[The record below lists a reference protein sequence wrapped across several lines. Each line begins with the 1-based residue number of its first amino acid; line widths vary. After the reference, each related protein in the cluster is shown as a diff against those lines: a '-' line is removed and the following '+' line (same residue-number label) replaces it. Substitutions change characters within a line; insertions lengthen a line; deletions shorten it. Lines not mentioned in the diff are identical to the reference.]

1 LKNNMLANLL
11 GIRLILWTGKAIP
24 TPASYSVMR
33 ALSHV
38 KVINEGDG
46 NDGFQMTFTLAKD
59 AVVDYGLLLGGGLD
73 PDTRVSLALLVG
85 ASLEP
90 LINGVI
96 YHHQVAP
103 SNEPGMSRLTVT
115 GRDVSVLLDL
125 KEKNEQYKNQPDFV
139 IVNRVL
145 ANYATDGVL
154 PPYLVTPTAD
164 VPLELFRTPRQHET
178 DLAFLRR
185 LAKANG
191 YVFYLEPL
199 TLGVTSAY
207 WGPENRATAPQP
219 ALSVNLGTAT
229 NVTGL
234 QFSHDALA
242 PVGSKG
248 SFIEPITKTSLPIPP
263 LPSLKVPPLALKPT
277 SPRRTTL
284 QRGSARLNPAQ
295 AGTSVLAA
303 SMNAP
308 DSVTGTGELDTVRYG
323 GVLRA
328 RRLVGVRGA
337 GFNHDGFYYV
347 VKVVHEIDVLQNKA
361 TQTFTIKREG
371 TGALLPVVRP

>member
-1 LKNNMLANLL
+1 MLANLL
-11 GIRLILWTGKAIP
+11 GIRLILWLGKAIP
-24 TPASYSVMR
+24 TPAPYTVMR
-33 ALSHV
+33 ALTHV
-38 KVINEGDG
+38 KVINEGEG
-46 NDGFQMTFTLAKD
+46 SDGFQMTFTLGKD
-59 AVVDYGLLLGGGLD
+59 AVVDYGLLLGGALD

-96 YHHQVAP
+96 YHHQVVP
-103 SNEPGMSRLTVT
+103 SNEPGLSRLTVT

-145 ANYATDGVL
+145 ADYAVDGVL

-164 VPLELFRTPRQHET
+164 VPLEFFRVPRQHET

-207 WGPENRATAPQP
+207 WGPENRATLPQP
-219 ALSVNLGTAT
+219 ALSVNLGSAT
-229 NVTGL
+229 NVINL
-234 QFSHDALA
+234 QVAQDALA

-248 SFIEPITKTSLPIPP
+248 TFVEPITKMSLPIPP
-263 LPSLKVPPLALKPT
+263 LPSLKVPPLALRPV
-277 SPRRTTL
+277 SPRRQTL

-295 AGTSVLAA
+295 AGVSVLAA
-303 SMNAP
+303 TMNAP
-308 DSVTGTGELDTVRYG
+308 DAVTATGELDTVRYG
-323 GVLRA
+323 SVLRA
-328 RRLVGVRGA
+328 RRLVGVRGV
-337 GFNHDGFYYV
+337 GMSYDGFYYV
-347 VKVVHEIDVLQNKA
+347 AKVVQEIDVQQNKA
-361 TQTFTIKREG
+361 TQTFTLKREG
-371 TGALLPVVRP
+371 TGTLTPVVRP